1 MNKYIPEILKDKFQ
15 LFTKYFYVCFYGLV
29 AICLSLS
36 LLSFNINDNSFLT
49 SSSEPT
55 HNILGPIGAYVSS
68 FLFYTFGLM
77 SYGIIIFF
85 LTFTLKIFFNQR
97 LNLLFLRLLFFFISL
112 ILLPLS
118 LLEVAI
124 ELKFYEGIYSWG
136 FFTHKIFN
144 LHQVTYLNYSL
155 SFAGAILFLYTQN
168 ILYFKMPRVKLSKV
182 FQYEEV
188 NLKKQT
194 QKKEPVMLN
203 RSMSTTNARE
213 DNDEVNYSSNAPSNL
228 KQNKINKFSTPSLDI
243 LDSNEPIRN
252 NKKKLENIEQSSG
265 LLEKVFADFNIEIK
279 VINVKLGPVVT
290 LFEILPSAGTKINT
304 IINLAG
310 DISRSMGVGAVRI
323 AQIYGTQYLGVE
335 VPNSQRETVTIKELL
350 SDINFKDTTHK
361 IPICIGKDISGNI
374 EVIDLSKTP
383 HLLVAGTT
391 GSGKS
396 VFINTLLTSILYKF
410 SPKDLRLILIDPK
423 MLELSVYNDIAHL
436 LTPVVTEP
444 KKAIIALKWVCKEME
459 RRYSLMNEENTRSL
473 EGYNQKSLEKLP
485 FIVVFID
492 EMADLMMTAGKEVE
506 HYVQRLAQMAR
517 ACGIHLVMATQRPS
531 VDIITGSIK
540 ANFPSRISFQVA
552 SKYDSRTVLGEI
564 GAEQLLGNGDMLMSK
579 NGASLIRYQSAFIS
593 DNEVNKLIK
602 EIKSSQEVN
611 YLKELDEIIKN
622 NDESFDTLSDEDEEL
637 ITKSIDLIK
646 STNKAS
652 TSFLQRNFQIG
663 YNKAARVM
671 EALEQRG
678 VVSSPNHTGKRD
690 ILINAEIN

>member
-1 MNKYIPEILKDKFQ
+1 MKNNYIPEIFKEKIYLSLKYIYAFSL
-15 LFTKYFYVCFYGLV
+15 LF
-29 AICLSLS
+29 LSILS
-36 LLSFNINDNSFLT
+36 LLSLLTFDINDNSFLT
-49 SSSEPT
+49 STSNEAQ
-55 HNILGPIGAYVSS
+55 NFMGDLGSYYAS
-68 FLFYTFGLM
+68 FIFYTFGVLG
-77 SYGIIIFF
+77 YLVALFF
-85 LTFTLKIFFNQR
+85 LIYSILILLNRSPKYIFIR
-97 LNLLFLRLLFFFISL
+97 LSLFFISL
-112 ILLPLS
+112 VLIPQSLIYLDFNFIFIESIETWGIFANYLYNFYNFEYISYALSIFGLSIYLLS
-118 LLEVAI
+118 
-124 ELKFYEGIYSWG
+124 
-136 FFTHKIFN
+136 
-144 LHQVTYLNYSL
+144 
-155 SFAGAILFLYTQN
+155 QN
-168 ILYFKMPRVKLSKV
+168 ILTIFRFPKISFGKIFKKNVLDDRLNTKIKKDPFINNINTDSSQEINDLNEENENIKSKKKSEYLS
-182 FQYEEV
+182 
-188 NLKKQT
+188 
-194 QKKEPVMLN
+194 
-203 RSMSTTNARE
+203 
-213 DNDEVNYSSNAPSNL
+213 
-228 KQNKINKFSTPSLDI
+228 PSLEI
-243 LDSNEPIRN
+243 LDSNN
-252 NKKKLENIEQSSG
+252 ALAKKKLDKENIKANSD
-265 LLEKVFADFNIEIK
+265 LLERVFQDFNIEIQ
-279 VINVKLGPVVT
+279 VINVKHGPVVT
-290 LFEILPSAGTKINT
+290 LFEILPAAGIKINT
-304 IINLAG
+304 IINLAD

-335 VPNSQRETVTIKELL
+335 VPNDQRETVTIKELL
-350 SDINFKDTTHK
+350 INENFKNTSSK

-396 VFINTLLTSILYKF
+396 VFINTLLASILYKF
-410 SPKDLRLILIDPK
+410 SPEDLRLILIDPK

-459 RRYSLMNEENTRSL
+459 RRYSLMNEENTRNL
-473 EGYNQKSLEKLP
+473 EGYNQKSIEKLP

-579 NGASLIRYQSAFIS
+579 NGGNIIRYQSAFIS

-602 EIKSSQEVN
+602 EIKRSQKVQ
-611 YLKELDEIIKN
+611 YLDELDQIIKN
-622 NDESFDTLSDEDEEL
+622 NDENFDSLSDEDEAL

-652 TSFLQRNFQIG
+652 TSFLQRNFQVG
-663 YNKAARVM
+663 YNKAARIM
-671 EALEQRG
+671 EALEHRG
-678 VVSSPNHTGKRD
+678 VVSAPNHAGKRD
-690 ILINAEIN
+690 ILINN

>member
-1 MNKYIPEILKDKFQ
+1 MKNNYIPEILKEKISKMINFSYS
-15 LFTKYFYVCFYGLV
+15 LILLLTS
-29 AICLSLS
+29 ILSS
-36 LLSFNINDNSFLT
+36 LALITFSINDNSFLT
-49 SSSEPT
+49 KTSNVSQ
-55 HNILGPIGAYVSS
+55 NFLGDAGSYYAS
-68 FLFYTFGLM
+68 FLFYTFGILA
-77 SYGIIIFF
+77 YLIIIFF
-85 LTFTLKIFFNQR
+85 LVYSIFVFINKNPR
-97 LNLLFLRLLFFFISL
+97 YLFIRLLCFFISL
-112 ILLPLS
+112 ILIPQIL
-118 LLEVAI
+118 I
-124 ELKFYEGIYSWG
+124 ELKLEISFIDSIKTWG
-136 FFTHKIFN
+136 FFANELFSLYK
-144 LHQVTYLNYSL
+144 LNYISYVFTIIGISIYFLSQNFLSL
-155 SFAGAILFLYTQN
+155 FKFSKPKIKN
-168 ILYFKMPRVKLSKV
+168 IFVRDDKNNMSNNKI
-182 FQYEEV
+182 
-188 NLKKQT
+188 
-194 QKKEPVMLN
+194 KKEPIINNIPTSDYSKKENNEENIEGKTLD
-203 RSMSTTNARE
+203 RSTK
-213 DNDEVNYSSNAPSNL
+213 Y
-228 KQNKINKFSTPSLDI
+228 FSPSLDI
-243 LDSNEPIRN
+243 LDTDNALSRR
-252 NKKKLENIEQSSG
+252 KLDKENTKANSD
-265 LLEKVFADFNIEIK
+265 LLEKVFQDFNIDIQ
-279 VINVKLGPVVT
+279 VVNVKLGPVVT
-290 LFEILPSAGTKINT
+290 LFEILPAAGIKINT
-304 IINLAG
+304 IINLAD

-335 VPNSQRETVTIKELL
+335 VPNEERETVSIKELL
-350 SDINFKDTTHK
+350 SNDNFKNTSSK

-410 SPKDLRLILIDPK
+410 SPDDLRLILIDPK

-444 KKAIIALKWVCKEME
+444 KKAILALKWVCKEME

-473 EGYNQKSLEKLP
+473 EGYNQKSIERLP
-485 FIVVFID
+485 YIVVFID

-579 NGASLIRYQSAFIS
+579 NGGNIIRYQSAFIS

-602 EIKSSQEVN
+602 EIKKSQDVR
-611 YLKELDEIIKN
+611 YLDELDEIIKN
-622 NDESFDTLSDEDEEL
+622 NDENFDSLSDEDEVL
-637 ITKSIDLIK
+637 IGKSIDLIK

-652 TSFLQRNFQIG
+652 TSYLQRNFQVG
-663 YNKAARVM
+663 YNKAARIM

-678 VVSSPNHTGKRD
+678 VVSAPNHAGKRD
-690 ILINAEIN
+690 ILINQ

>member
-1 MNKYIPEILKDKFQ
+1 MKNNYIPDIFKEKIIQSYRYLYALLFFLISILS
-15 LFTKYFYVCFYGLV
+15 
-29 AICLSLS
+29 CLA
-36 LLSFNINDNSFLT
+36 LLTFDISDNSFLT
-49 SSSEPT
+49 STSNDSQ
-55 HNILGPIGAYVSS
+55 NLLGDVGSYFAS
-68 FLFYTFGLM
+68 FIFYTFGALG
-77 SYGIIIFF
+77 YLIIIFF
-85 LTFTLKIFFNQR
+85 LMYALLIILKKPHRYIFI
-97 LNLLFLRLLFFFISL
+97 RLLFFFISL
-112 ILLPLS
+112 IIIPQTLINSGINFKFFDSMQFWGVFSIHVYSLHQLS
-118 LLEVAI
+118 YVSYTLSFIGVIIYL
-124 ELKFYEGIYSWG
+124 FSQGIFSL
-136 FFTHKIFN
+136 FHVQKKNITKIFKFDEKKSN
-144 LHQVTYLNYSL
+144 T
-155 SFAGAILFLYTQN
+155 F
-168 ILYFKMPRVKLSKV
+168 SKIR
-182 FQYEEV
+182 
-188 NLKKQT
+188 
-194 QKKEPVMLN
+194 KEPLIN
-203 RSMSTTNARE
+203 NLSEPSIETE
-213 DNDEVNYSSNAPSNL
+213 DHATS
-228 KQNKINKFSTPSLDI
+228 QNESGSLDQQKIYHSPSLEI
-243 LDSNEPIRN
+243 LDADKESE
-252 NKKKLENIEQSSG
+252 KKKLDKRDIQANSE
-265 LLEKVFADFNIEIK
+265 LLERVFEDFNIEIQ
-279 VINVKLGPVVT
+279 VVNVKLGPVVT
-290 LFEILPSAGTKINT
+290 LFEILPAAGIKINT
-304 IINLAG
+304 IINLAD

-335 VPNSQRETVTIKELL
+335 VPNDQRETVTIKELL
-350 SDINFKDTTHK
+350 SNENFKNTSLI

-396 VFINTLLTSILYKF
+396 VFINTLLASVLYKF
-410 SPKDLRLILIDPK
+410 SPEELRLILIDPK

-459 RRYSLMNEENTRSL
+459 RRYSLMNEENTRNL
-473 EGYNQKSLEKLP
+473 ESYNQKSVEKLP

-579 NGASLIRYQSAFIS
+579 NGGNIIRYQSAFIS

-602 EIKSSQEVN
+602 EIKRSQKVQ
-611 YLKELDEIIKN
+611 YLDELDQIIKN
-622 NDESFDTLSDEDEEL
+622 NDENFDNLSDEDEVL

-652 TSFLQRNFQIG
+652 TSFLQRNFQVG
-663 YNKAARVM
+663 YNKAARIM

-678 VVSSPNHTGKRD
+678 IVSPPNHAGKRD
-690 ILINAEIN
+690 ILINN

>member
-1 MNKYIPEILKDKFQ
+1 MKNSYIPTILKEKISKMISISYGFG
-15 LFTKYFYVCFYGLV
+15 LFIVS
-29 AICLSLS
+29 IMS
-36 LLSFNINDNSFLT
+36 LLALLTFSINDNSFLT
-49 SSSEPT
+49 STSYPSQ
-55 HNILGPIGAYVSS
+55 NLLGNLGSYYAS
-68 FLFYTFGLM
+68 FLFYTFGILA
-77 SYGIIIFF
+77 YLVTLFF
-85 LTFTLKIFFNQR
+85 LVFSILVLLKKNPHYIFI
-97 LNLLFLRLLFFFISL
+97 RLLLFFISL
-112 ILLPLS
+112 ILIPQIL
-118 LLEVAI
+118 I
-124 ELKFYEGIYSWG
+124 ELKIEFLFIESIETWG
-136 FFTHKIFN
+136 VIANQLFDLYT
-144 LHQVTYLNYSL
+144 LNYFSYLLTFIGLIIYLL
-155 SFAGAILFLYTQN
+155 SQNFFKLFKIAIPKLNN
-168 ILYFKMPRVKLSKV
+168 IFK
-182 FQYEEV
+182 
-188 NLKKQT
+188 
-194 QKKEPVMLN
+194 
-203 RSMSTTNARE
+203 
-213 DNDEVNYSSNAPSNL
+213 SSNQTNIPSN
-228 KQNKINKFSTPSLDI
+228 KIKKDPIINNIEIERHDQEGNMGNIDDKEILNQKIKYFSPSLEI
-243 LDSNEPIRN
+243 LETNDASA
-252 NKKKLENIEQSSG
+252 KKKLDESNIKENSS
-265 LLEKVFADFNIEIK
+265 LLEKVFQDFNIDIQ

-290 LFEILPSAGTKINT
+290 LVEILPAAGIKINT
-304 IINLAG
+304 IINLAD

-335 VPNSQRETVTIKELL
+335 VPNEQRETVTIKELL
-350 SDINFKDTTHK
+350 SNDNFKNTSSK

-410 SPKDLRLILIDPK
+410 SPDDLRLILIDPK

-444 KKAIIALKWVCKEME
+444 KKAILALKWVCKEME

-473 EGYNQKSLEKLP
+473 EGYNQKSIEKLP
-485 FIVVFID
+485 YIVVFID

-579 NGASLIRYQSAFIS
+579 NGGNLIRYQSAFIS

-602 EIKSSQEVN
+602 EIKKSQEVK
-611 YLKELDEIIKN
+611 YLDELDEIIKN
-622 NDESFDTLSDEDEEL
+622 NDENFDTLSDEDEAL
-637 ITKSIDLIK
+637 ISKSIDLIK

-652 TSFLQRNFQIG
+652 TSYLQRNFQVG
-663 YNKAARVM
+663 YNKAARIM

-678 VVSSPNHTGKRD
+678 VVSPPNHAGKRE
-690 ILINAEIN
+690 ILINQ

>member
-1 MNKYIPEILKDKFQ
+1 MNNTYIPNILKDKLS
-15 LFTKYFYVCFYGLV
+15 LFFNYFYGSINFLIFIFL
-29 AICLSLS
+29 AISLF
-36 LLSFNINDNSFLT
+36 SFDINDNSFLT
-49 SSSEPT
+49 KSSQSIRNFGGE
-55 HNILGPIGAYVSS
+55 LGSYVSS
-68 FLFYTFGLM
+68 FIFYTFGLLG
-77 SYGIIIFF
+77 YVFIIFF
-85 LTFTLKIFFNQR
+85 LVMSFLNFIKRRPKYFFI
-97 LNLLFLRLLFFFISL
+97 RLLLFFISL
-112 ILLPLS
+112 ILIPQIFLQINLN
-118 LLEVAI
+118 VDFIKQI
-124 ELKFYEGIYSWG
+124 EDWGIIA
-136 FFTHKIFN
+136 KN
-144 LHQVTYLNYSL
+144 LFSIHQINYISYSL
-155 SFAGAILFLYTQN
+155 SFIGIVLFFACLN
-168 ILYFKMPRVKLSKV
+168 IHQLLKMPSFKIQKFNRTEKKLTPIFK
-182 FQYEEV
+182 
-188 NLKKQT
+188 N
-194 QKKEPVMLN
+194 KKEPIISRIPDVKSEN
-203 RSMSTTNARE
+203 NIHEGNNTE
-213 DNDEVNYSSNAPSNL
+213 KIKIDERIFSS
-228 KQNKINKFSTPSLDI
+228 PSLDI
-243 LDSNEPIRN
+243 LESEKVNTKR
-252 NKKKLENIEQSSG
+252 KLEKENVKENSN
-265 LLEKVFADFNIEIK
+265 LLERVFKDFNIEVQ
-279 VINVKLGPVVT
+279 VITVKLGPVVT
-290 LFEILPSAGTKINT
+290 LYEILPAAGTKINT

-335 VPNSQRETVTIKELL
+335 IPNKYRETVTIKELL
-350 SDINFKDTTHK
+350 SDDNFKNTDHK
-361 IPICIGKDISGNI
+361 IPICIGKDISGTI

-410 SPKDLRLILIDPK
+410 SPDELRLILIDPK

-473 EGYNQKSLEKLP
+473 DGFNQKASEKLP
-485 FIVVFID
+485 YIIVFID

-579 NGASLIRYQSAFIS
+579 NGGNLIRYQSAFIS

-602 EIKSSQEVN
+602 EIKRSQQVQ
-611 YLKELDEIIKN
+611 YLDELEEVINN
-622 NDESFDTLSDEDEEL
+622 NDEGFESLSEEDEIL
-637 ITKSIDLIK
+637 ISKSIDLIK

-652 TSFLQRNFQIG
+652 TSFLQRNFQVG
-663 YNKAARVM
+663 YNKAARIM

-678 VVSSPNHTGKRD
+678 VVSAPNHVGKRD
-690 ILINAEIN
+690 ILINN

>member
-1 MNKYIPEILKDKFQ
+1 MNNNYIPLIFKEKILSYF
-15 LFTKYFYVCFYGLV
+15 KYFVVFFY
-29 AICLSLS
+29 LSLS
-36 LLSFNINDNSFLT
+36 FLTAIALITFDINDNSFLT
-49 SSSEPT
+49 KTGVASNNFLGTFGSYYASF
-55 HNILGPIGAYVSS
+55 IL
-68 FLFYTFGLM
+68 YTFGIFAYLL
-77 SYGIIIFF
+77 IIFF
-85 LTFTLKIFFNQR
+85 LVFSVLTLLSKSPNYIFIR
-97 LNLLFLRLLFFFISL
+97 LIIFFISL
-112 ILLPLS
+112 IIMPQIIIYYFNDIS
-118 LLEVAI
+118 LI
-124 ELKFYEGIYSWG
+124 EGISSWG
-136 FFTHKIFN
+136 IFAKDIFDSFDSKI
-144 LHQVTYLNYSL
+144 VSYIL
-155 SFAGAILFLYTQN
+155 SFLGLLLFLISQN
-168 ILYFKMPRVKLSKV
+168 ILYLIKIPKLNFHSLFKKTEK
-182 FQYEEV
+182 
-188 NLKKQT
+188 T
-194 QKKEPVMLN
+194 DI
-203 RSMSTTNARE
+203 SMSKKDPIINNFTKLNNNLEEEETELQNNE
-213 DNDEVNYSSNAPSNL
+213 NFQEYSS
-228 KQNKINKFSTPSLDI
+228 PSLDI
-243 LDSNEPIRN
+243 LESNSVSSKQKQDSNNIKANSEL
-252 NKKKLENIEQSSG
+252 LEN
-265 LLEKVFADFNIEIK
+265 VFSDFNIEIK

-290 LFEILPSAGTKINT
+290 LFEILPAAGIKINT
-304 IINLAG
+304 IINLAD

-323 AQIYGTQYLGVE
+323 AQIYGTQFLGVE
-335 VPNSQRETVTIKELL
+335 VPNNQRETVTIKELL
-350 SDINFKDTTHK
+350 SNDNFKNTSYK

-396 VFINTLLTSILYKF
+396 VFINTLLASILYKF
-410 SPKDLRLILIDPK
+410 PPEDLRLILIDPK

-459 RRYSLMNEENTRSL
+459 RRYAMMNEENSRSL
-473 EGYNQKSLEKLP
+473 EGYNLRAVEKLP

-579 NGASLIRYQSAFIS
+579 NGGNLIRYQSAFIS
-593 DNEVNKLIK
+593 DSEVNKLIK
-602 EIKSSQEVN
+602 EIRRSQKVE
-611 YLKELDEIIKN
+611 YLNELEEIIKN
-622 NDESFDTLSDEDEEL
+622 NDDNFDSLSDEDEEL

-646 STNKAS
+646 NTNKAS

-663 YNKAARVM
+663 YNKAARIM

-678 VVSSPNHTGKRD
+678 VVSSPNHAGKRD
-690 ILINAEIN
+690 ILIN

>member
-1 MNKYIPEILKDKFQ
+1 MNHNYFPEALKEKTLNFSRFIYALMLLGIAIFTFLA
-15 LFTKYFYVCFYGLV
+15 LF
-29 AICLSLS
+29 
-36 LLSFNINDNSFLT
+36 SFNINDNSFLT
-49 SSSEPT
+49 NTNSLYK
-55 HNILGPIGAYVSS
+55 NLLGLIGSYYAS
-68 FLFYTFGLM
+68 FVFYTFGILGYM
-77 SYGIIIFF
+77 LGIYFFIYSF
-85 LTFTLKIFFNQR
+85 LTFIKKTPDYFFI
-97 LNLLFLRLLFFFISL
+97 RLLVFFISL
-112 ILLPLS
+112 ILIPQSLIYWGVNFEFYPEIKTWGIFSDKIFSWHEIEYVNYILS
-118 LLEVAI
+118 LLG
-124 ELKFYEGIYSWG
+124 L
-136 FFTHKIFN
+136 
-144 LHQVTYLNYSL
+144 L
-155 SFAGAILFLYTQN
+155 
-168 ILYFKMPRVKLSKV
+168 LYFSSQGLIKLIRLPRINLFSLPRFETRQRELVKTV
-182 FQYEEV
+182 
-188 NLKKQT
+188 
-194 QKKEPVMLN
+194 KKEPIMNNTSLRNSV
-203 RSMSTTNARE
+203 ARE
-213 DNDEVNYSSNAPSNL
+213 IPRTINTNNINTNNKKNYS
-228 KQNKINKFSTPSLDI
+228 PSLEI
-243 LDSNEPIRN
+243 LDSDSARSKRGMDN
-252 NKKKLENIEQSSG
+252 NKIKDNSN
-265 LLEKVFADFNIEIK
+265 LLESVFADFNIEIK

-290 LFEILPSAGTKINT
+290 LYEILPAAGIKINT
-304 IINLAG
+304 IINLAD

-335 VPNSQRETVTIKELL
+335 IPNDQRETVTIKELL
-350 SDINFKDTTHK
+350 SNENFKNTTHK

-374 EVIDLSKTP
+374 EVIDLAKTP

-410 SPKDLRLILIDPK
+410 SPEELRLILIDPK

-459 RRYSLMNEENTRSL
+459 RRYSLMNEEGTRSL
-473 EGYNQKSLEKLP
+473 EGYNQKAVERLP
-485 FIVVFID
+485 YIVVFID

-579 NGASLIRYQSAFIS
+579 NGGNIIRYQSAFIS

-602 EIKSSQEVN
+602 EIKRSQKVEYLQELEQIIQNNNEN
-611 YLKELDEIIKN
+611 YD
-622 NDESFDTLSDEDEEL
+622 SFSDEDEEL
-637 ITKSIDLIK
+637 ISKSIDLIK

-663 YNKAARVM
+663 YNKAARIM

-678 VVSSPNHTGKRD
+678 VVSAPNHTGKRE
-690 ILINAEIN
+690 ILI

>member
-1 MNKYIPEILKDKFQ
+1 MNNKFFPNALKDKFTSFIKY
-15 LFTKYFYVCFYGLV
+15 LFGSFFFFLSIIL
-29 AICLSLS
+29 ALSLI
-36 LLSFNINDNSFLT
+36 SFNVEDRSFLT
-49 SSSEPT
+49 ITNNQTKNLMGNPGSY
-55 HNILGPIGAYVSS
+55 ISS
-68 FLFYTFGLM
+68 FLIYTFGIM
-77 SYGIIIFF
+77 SYLLVLFF
-85 LTFTLKIFFNQR
+85 MIYSFLIFFNQKPRYFFIR
-97 LNLLFLRLLFFFISL
+97 LLLFIFGLILIPQILIYWKFQFSFIPNFSLYGIFALKIFDVHQNIYLSYLFSIIGVILYCTSQNLLKLFIIKNIQFKNLFQFRNIKQINDNVLRKDPI
-112 ILLPLS
+112 IKNNIRRPID
-118 LLEVAI
+118 I
-124 ELKFYEGIYSWG
+124 EIK
-136 FFTHKIFN
+136 
-144 LHQVTYLNYSL
+144 
-155 SFAGAILFLYTQN
+155 
-168 ILYFKMPRVKLSKV
+168 
-182 FQYEEV
+182 
-188 NLKKQT
+188 
-194 QKKEPVMLN
+194 
-203 RSMSTTNARE
+203 
-213 DNDEVNYSSNAPSNL
+213 NDEKEIKSKNNFMYSS
-228 KQNKINKFSTPSLDI
+228 PSLDI
-243 LDSNEPIRN
+243 LDSKTGKI
-252 NKKKLENIEQSSG
+252 NKEDYKNIEENSRLLEN
-265 LLEKVFADFNIEIK
+265 VFADFNIEIK
-279 VINVKLGPVVT
+279 VVNVRLGPVVT

-310 DISRSMGVGAVRI
+310 DISRSMGVGPVRV

-335 VPNSQRETVTIKELL
+335 VPNSNREKVTIKELL
-350 SDINFKDTTHK
+350 SDHNFKNTVHK

-396 VFINTLLTSILYKF
+396 VFINTLLASLLYKF
-410 SPKDLRLILIDPK
+410 SPEDLRLILIDPK

-473 EGYNQKSLEKLP
+473 EGYNQKSIEKLP
-485 FIVVFID
+485 YIVVFID

-552 SKYDSRTVLGEI
+552 SKYDSRTVLGES

-602 EIKSSQEVN
+602 EIKNSQKVQ
-611 YLKELDEIIKN
+611 YLEELDEIIKN
-622 NDESFDTLSDEDEEL
+622 NNEGIDTLSDEDEEL
-637 ITKSIDLIK
+637 ISKCINLIQ

-663 YNKAARVM
+663 YNKAARIM

-678 VVSSPNHTGKRD
+678 VVSPPNHTGKRE
-690 ILINAEIN
+690 ILINTDIN